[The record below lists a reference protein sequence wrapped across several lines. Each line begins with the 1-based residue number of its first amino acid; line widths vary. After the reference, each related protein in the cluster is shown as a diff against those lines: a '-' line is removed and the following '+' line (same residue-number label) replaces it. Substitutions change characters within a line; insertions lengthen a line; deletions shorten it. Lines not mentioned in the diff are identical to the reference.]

1 MDRTALVPLG
11 NQVVVIGLDGQ
22 LRVLAEGQQP
32 LPGEVIVAMTDA
44 APQDLKIQLAQEQG
58 LKDIS
63 DDVAQIISAIE
74 QGQDPSAIDEE
85 LAPAAGENSGSSL
98 QNSATIV
105 RDGTEVLASTN
116 FETIGLESL
125 GLSETQA
132 LTLNDFFTTGIET
145 SGDGSS
151 KPLTNS
157 PVTLSAVEED
167 SDPITITTEELL
179 SNVNIDDA
187 DTLVITNV
195 TIESGNGTLIDNSDG
210 SWTYIPEADDDT
222 EVSFSYDIIDNDGG
236 VINGTANLDITP
248 VNDAPIATNDAI
260 QTDEDSQVVIDVLAN
275 DSDIEGDDLI
285 ITSASVPEEQGIVE
299 IIDGKL
305 VFTPAENFNGNA
317 TISYTIT
324 DGELEDEAQVSVTVN
339 SVNDAPIASNDTTI
353 TEEDSSVTVDVLPN
367 DTDIDGD
374 TLSIQSASVPE
385 TQGTVEI
392 VDGKLVFTPAENF
405 HGDAEITYTVTD
417 GALTDQATVNVTVN
431 AVNDTPVVESNLAD
445 QTLAEDFTPY
455 SIDLNTAFSDVD
467 NADGELTFSV
477 SGNSNIQVAIVNG
490 IATFTPTADWN
501 GSEALTFTATD
512 PSGESVSQTVNFT
525 VAPVADI
532 VADNATVVE
541 DTATIIKVL
550 GNDTFEG
557 DDKVVSLDTNH
568 GPANG
573 TVSVNPDGSVTYTPN
588 DNYHGTDSFTYIV
601 TSGGV
606 SESTTVNID
615 VTPVNDAPVATND
628 NAVTDED
635 TPVTID
641 VLPNDTDIDGDTLRI
656 DSASVPSD
664 QGTVEIVDGKLVFTP
679 AENFHGDAEI
689 TYTVTD
695 GSLTDQA
702 TVNVTVNAVNDT
714 PVVES
719 SIADQTLAEDF
730 TPYSIDLNTAFSD
743 VDNADGELT
752 FSVSGNS
759 NIQVAIVNGIATF
772 TPTADWNGSETLT
785 FTATDPSG
793 ESVSQTVNFTVAP
806 VADIESDRATVVED
820 TPTIIK
826 VLGNDTF
833 EGDDKAVSLDS
844 NNGPANG
851 TVSVNPDGSVTYTP
865 NDNFHGTDSF
875 TYIVTSG
882 GVSES
887 TTVNVDVTPVN
898 DAPVAKDDTAVTDED
913 TPVTIDVLPNDTDID
928 GDTLSIQSASVP
940 ETQGTVEIVD
950 GKLVFTPAEN
960 FNGDAEITYTIT
972 DGSLTDQAKVAV
984 TVNPVN
990 DAPTIKVDA
999 VESITEDAVSTDT
1012 VVATLEV
1019 ADTDT
1024 PEEQL
1029 TVSLENNSNG
1039 YFALVG
1045 DEVKLTQ
1052 AGVDAVNNDELNLK
1066 DLTISASVSDGVN
1079 PTVSDSDSL
1088 IVNRVNDAP
1097 TVDNVISD
1105 QVLAEDFTIYTID
1118 LNDAFK
1124 DSDSALNFSVSGN
1137 NNVLVSIENG
1147 IATISPTADWNGSEA
1162 LTFTATDPSGES
1174 VSQTVNFT
1182 VAPVADIVAD
1192 KATVVEDTPTIIK
1205 VLGNDTFEG
1214 DDKVVSLDTNNG
1226 PANGTVSV
1234 NPDGSVTYTPND
1246 NFHGTDSFTYIVT
1259 SGGVSES
1266 TTVNVDVTPVN
1277 DAPVAKD
1284 DTAVTDEDT
1293 PVTIDVLPNDTDIDG
1308 DKLSIDS
1315 ASVPS
1320 DQGTVEIVDGK
1331 LVFTPAENFHG
1342 DAEIT
1347 YTVTDGALTDQATV
1361 NVTVNA
1367 VNDTPM
1373 VESNIADQTLAEDF
1387 TPYSIDLNT
1396 AFSDV
1401 DNADGELTFSVSGNS
1416 NIQVA
1421 IVNGIATFT
1430 PTADWNG
1437 SENLTFTAT
1446 DPSGES
1452 VSQTVNFTVAPV
1464 ADIVADKATV
1474 VEDTPTIIKVLD
1486 NDTFEGDDKVVSL
1499 DTNNGP
1505 ANGTVSVNPDGS
1517 VTYTPNDNFH
1527 GTDSFTYIVTSGGVS
1542 ESTTVNVDVTPVNDA
1557 PVAKDDTAV
1566 TDEDTPVTI
1575 DVLPNDTDIDGDTL
1589 SIDSASVP
1597 SDQGTVE
1604 IVDGKLVF
1612 TPAENFHGD
1621 AEITYTITDGALTD
1635 QATVNVTV
1643 NAVNDTPVVE
1653 SNLADQTLAE
1663 DFTPY
1668 SIDLNTAFSDV
1679 DNVDGELTFSVSGN
1693 SNIQVAIVN
1702 GIATFTPTADWNG
1715 SETLTF
1721 TATDPSGESVSQT
1734 VNFTVAPVADI
1745 ESDRATV
1752 VEDTPTIIKVLGNDT
1767 FEGDDKV
1774 VSLDTNNGPAN
1785 GTVSVNPDGSVT
1797 YTPNDNYHGADSFTY
1812 IVTSGGVSEST
1823 TVNVDV
1829 TPVNDAPVAKD
1840 DTAVTDEDTPVTIDV
1855 LPNDTDIDGDTL
1867 SIDSASVPSDQ
1878 GKVEIIDGKLV
1889 FTPAEN
1895 FYGDAEITYTITDGA
1910 LTDQATV
1917 NVTVNAVNDTP
1928 VVESNLAD
1936 QTLAEDFTPYSIDL
1950 NTAFSDV
1957 DNADGELTFSVSGNS
1972 NIQVAIVNGIAT
1984 FTPTADWNGSEALT
1998 FTATDPSG
2006 ESVSQTVNFTVAPV
2020 ADIVADNAT
2029 VVEDTATI
2037 IKVLGNDTFEGDDKV
2052 VSLDTNHGPANG
2064 TVSVNPDGSVTYT
2077 PNDNY
2082 HGTDSFTYIVTSG
2095 GVSESTTVNIDVTPV
2110 NDAPVATNDNAV
2122 TDEDTPVTIDVLPN
2136 DTDIDGD
2143 TLRIDSASVP
2153 SDQGTVEIV
2162 DGKLVF
2168 TPAENFHGDAEIT
2181 YTVTD
2186 GALTDQ
2192 ATVNVTVNAV
2202 NDTPVVESS
2211 IADQT
2216 LAEDFTPYSIN
2227 LNTAFSDVDNVDGEL
2242 TFSISGNSNIQVAIV
2257 NGIATFTPTADWNGS
2272 EALTFTAT
2280 DPSGE
2285 SVSQTV
2291 NFTVAPVADIVA
2303 DKATVVEDTPTI
2315 IKVLDNDTFEGDD
2328 KVVSLDTNNG
2338 PANGTVSVN
2347 PDGSV
2352 TYTPNDNFHGT
2363 DSFTYIVTSGGVSES
2378 TTVNVD
2384 VTPVNDAPVAKDDT
2398 AVTDEDTPVTI
2409 DVLPN
2414 DTDIDGDTLSID
2426 SASVPSDQGTVE
2438 IVDGKLV
2445 FTPAENFHGDAEI
2458 TYTVTDGA
2466 LTDQATVNVT
2476 VNAVN
2481 DTPVVE
2487 SNIADQT
2494 LAEDFTPY
2502 TIDLNT
2508 AFSDVDNVDG
2518 ELTFSVSGNSNVNVS
2533 IENGIATIS
2542 PTADWNGSEA
2552 LTFTATDPGGESVSQ
2567 TVNFAVAPVADIV
2580 ADKAT
2585 VVEDT
2590 PTIIKVLGNDTFE
2603 GNDKVV
2609 SLDTNNGPANGT
2621 VSVNPDG
2628 SVTYTPNDNYHG
2640 TDSFTY
2646 IVTSGGVSESTKVNV
2661 DVTPVN
2667 DAPVAKDDTAVTD
2680 EDTPVT
2686 IDVLPN
2692 DTDIDGDTLS
2702 IDSASVPSDQGTVE
2716 IVDGKL
2722 VFTPAE
2728 NFHGD
2733 AEITYTVSDGA
2744 LTDQATVNVTVN
2756 AVNDTPVVES
2766 NLADQTLAEDFTPYT
2781 INLNT
2786 AFSDVDNVDGELTF
2800 SVSGNSNVNV
2810 SIENGIATIS
2820 PTADWNGSETL
2831 TFMATDPSGES
2842 VSQTVNFTVAPVA
2855 DIVAD
2860 NATVVEDTPT
2870 IINVLGNDTFE
2881 GSDKVVSLD
2890 TNNGPA
2896 NGTVSVNPDGS
2907 VTYTPNDNYHG
2918 TDSFTYIVTSG
2929 GVSESTTVNV
2939 DVTPVNDAPVATND
2953 NAVTDEDTPVT
2964 IDVLPNDT
2972 DIDGD
2977 TLSIQSA
2984 SVPEAQGKVE
2994 IVDGKLMFTPAENF
3008 NGDAEITYT
3017 VTDGSLTDQ
3026 ATVNVTVN
3034 AVNDAP
3040 TIKVDAVES
3049 ITEDA
3054 VSTDTV
3060 VATLE
3065 VADTDTPEEQLTV
3078 SLENNSNGY
3087 FALVG
3092 DEVKLTQAGVDAVN
3106 NDELNLKGLTIS
3118 ASVSDGVNPTVSDSD
3133 SLIVNRVNDAPTV
3146 DNVISDQVLAE
3157 DFTIYT
3163 IDLNDAFK
3171 DSDSALN
3178 FSVSG
3183 NNNVLVSIENG
3194 IATIS
3199 PTADWN
3205 GSEALTFTATD
3216 PSGESVSQTVN
3227 FTVAPVADIVADNA
3241 TVVEDTPTIIKVLG
3255 NDTFEGDD
3263 KVVSLDT
3270 NNGPANGTVSVNP
3283 DGSVTYTPNDNYHGA
3298 DSFTYIVT
3306 SGGVSESTTVNV
3318 DVTPVNDAPV
3328 AKDDTA
3334 VTDEDTPVT
3343 IDVLPNDTDI
3353 DGDTLS
3359 IDSAS
3364 VPSDQGKVEII
3375 DGKLVFTPAE
3385 NFHGDAEITYTI
3397 TDGALTDQATVN
3409 VTVNA
3414 VNDTPVVESNLADQA
3429 LAEDFTP
3436 YSIDLN
3442 TAFSDVDNVDGDLSF
3457 SVSGNSN
3464 IQVAIVNG
3472 IATFTPTADWNGSEA
3487 LTFTATDPSGESVS
3501 QTVNFTV
3508 APVADIVA
3516 DKATVVEDTPTII
3529 KVLGND
3535 TFEGNDKVVSLDTN
3549 NGPANGTVSVNPD
3562 GSVTYTPN
3570 DNYHGTDS
3578 FTYIVTSGGVS
3589 ESTTVNVDVTPV
3601 NDAPVATNDNAVTD
3615 EDTPVTIDVL
3625 PNDTDIDGDTL
3636 RIDSASVPSDQ
3647 GTVEIVDGKLVFTP
3661 AENFH
3666 GDAEIT
3672 YTVTDGSLT
3681 DQATV
3686 NVTVNAVND
3695 TPVVE
3700 SNLADQ
3706 TLAEDFTPYS
3716 IDLNTAFSD
3725 VDNVDG
3731 DLSFSVSGNSNIQ
3744 VAIVN
3749 GIATFTPTADWN
3761 GSETLTF
3768 TATDPS
3774 SESVSQTVNF
3784 TVAPV
3789 ADIVAD
3795 KATVV
3800 EDTPT
3805 IIKVLGNDTFEG
3817 DDKVV
3822 SLDTNNGPA
3831 NGTVSV
3837 NPDGSIT
3844 YTPNDNYH
3852 GTDSFTYIVT
3862 SGGVSEST
3870 TVNVDVT
3877 PVNDAPVAKDDTVVT
3892 DEDTPVTIDVLP
3904 NDTDIDG
3911 DTLSIQSA
3919 SVPEAQGTVEI
3930 VDGKL
3935 VFTPAENFNGDV
3947 EITYTVTDGSLT
3959 DQATV
3964 NVTVNAVNDA
3974 PVVESNIADQTLAED
3989 FTPYTINLNTA
4000 FSDVDNVDG
4009 DLTFSVSGNSNIQ
4022 VAIVNGI
4029 ATFTPTADWNGSE
4042 TLTFTATD
4050 PSSESVS
4057 QTVNF
4062 TVAPVADIVA
4072 DKATV
4077 VEDTPTIIK
4086 VLGNDTF
4093 EGDDKV
4099 VSLDT
4104 NNGPAN
4110 GTVSVNPDGSI
4121 TYTPND
4127 NYHGTDSFTYIVTSG
4142 GVSESTKVNVDVTPV
4157 NDAPVAKDDTA
4168 VTDEDTPVT
4177 IDVLP
4182 NDTDIDGDTLSIQSA
4197 SVPEAQGTVEIVDGK
4212 LVFTPA
4218 ENFHGD
4224 AEITY
4229 TITDG
4234 SLTDQATV
4242 NVTVNAVNDAPVVE
4256 SSIAD
4261 QALAE
4266 DFTPYSIDLNTAFSD
4281 VDNVDGDLSFSV
4293 SGNSNIQVAIVNG
4306 IATFTPTAD
4315 WNGSEA
4321 LTFTATDPSGES
4333 VSQTVNFTVAP
4344 VADIVADNATVV
4356 EDTPT
4361 IIKVLGNDTFEGD
4374 DKVVSLDS
4382 NHGPANGTVSVNPD
4396 GSVTYTPND
4405 NYHGTD
4411 SFTYIVTSGG
4421 VSESTTVNVDVT
4433 PVNDAPVAKDDT
4445 AVTDE
4450 DTPVTID
4457 VLPNDTDIDG
4467 DTLSIDSASV
4477 PSDQGTVEIVDGK
4490 LVFTPAENFHGDAEI
4505 TYTVT
4510 DGALTDQ
4517 ATVNVTVNAVNDTPV
4532 VESNIADQT
4541 LAEDFTPYT
4550 IDLNTAF
4557 SDVDNVD
4564 SELTFSV
4571 SGNSNVNVSIEN
4583 GIATISPTA
4592 DWNGSEALTF
4602 TATDPGGESVSQTVN
4617 FAVAPV
4623 ADIVA
4628 DKATVVEDTPTI
4640 IKVLGNDTFEGDDK
4654 VVSLDSNHGPAN
4666 GTVSVNP
4673 DGSVTYTPNDNY
4685 HGTDSFTYIVTSGGV
4700 SESTTVNVDVTP
4712 VNDAPVAKDDTAVT
4726 DEDTPVTI
4734 DVLPNDTDIDGD
4746 TLRIDSAS
4754 VPSDQGTVEIVDGKL
4769 VFTPAENFHGDAEIT
4784 YTVTDGSLTDQA
4796 TVNVTVNAV
4805 NDTPVVESNLADQTL
4820 AEDFTPYSI
4829 DLNTAFSDVDNVD
4842 GDLSLS
4848 VAGNSNIQV
4857 AIVNGIATFTPTAD
4871 WNGSEAL
4878 TFTATDPS
4886 GESVSQTVNFT
4897 VAPVADIVAD
4907 KATVVEDT
4915 PTIIKVLD
4923 NDTFEGDDKVVSL
4936 DTNHGPANGTVSV
4949 NPDGSVTYTPNDN
4962 YHGADSFTYIVT
4974 SGGVSEFTTVNVDVT
4989 PVNDAPVATNDNAV
5003 TDEDT
5008 PVTIDVLPNDTDID
5022 GDTLSI
5028 QSASVPEAQGTVE
5041 IVDGKL
5047 VFTPA
5052 ENFHGDAE
5060 ITYTVSD
5067 GALTDQATVN
5077 VTVNAVNDTPVVESN
5092 IADQTLA
5099 EDFTPYT
5106 IDLNTAFSDVDNVD
5120 GELTFSV
5127 SGNSN
5132 VLVSI
5137 ENGIATISPTAD
5149 WNGSE
5154 TLTFTATDPSGESVS
5169 QTVNFTV
5176 APVADIVADKA
5187 TVVEDTPTIIKVLDN
5202 DTFEGDDKVV
5212 SLDTNN
5218 GPANGTVSVNS
5229 DGSVTYTP
5237 NDNYHGADSFT
5248 YIVTS
5253 GGVSES
5259 TIVNVDVTPVND
5271 KPDSEDFTHVAD
5283 DQLTHVVFDTD
5294 TKPLGRG
5301 DSQDHIADVEDDLKG
5316 NDLHVRITELPTS
5329 GTLFFK
5335 DSDGELHEIK
5345 EVSDTLYDK
5354 DSLYYEAD
5362 NVGFLLGIKDRPDT
5376 PNSSES
5382 TTDFNNWGLS
5392 EDGGPSHSRTE
5403 HLANGA
5409 SITISSD
5416 SGELAQYN
5424 RQVSHIGNGIADND
5438 GQGIEKGET
5447 ITIDLSNNPVGS
5459 VNLGLDGLGGL
5470 FDYGDDNAALITVT
5484 YLDSNNVQ
5492 QTQTFEFL
5500 KPEGNFMLFQETS
5513 VGYGKD
5519 LALPEGSVI
5528 TQLDFSTKNEGNWEL
5543 RYVEGVPAEDS
5554 FGYVA
5559 VDSEN
5564 GVSDPSTVNI
5574 VNEMLD
5580 GNIAENGP
5588 SLSVVGDSVTEGDNV
5603 TFSVVLNETT
5613 STAVKYQVDMLAQG
5627 SSVDK
5632 NDVNLSNAT
5641 YTNGVVFLGGYLIV
5655 PAGISSFEISIPT
5668 IDDLVVESSETI
5680 VLEIGGETGTATV
5693 LDNDSTKLSVVDA
5706 GDVIE
5711 GTDAIFTVLFSN
5723 PVQEAVVVNL
5733 KSTTNDSYTAEDV
5746 DLGTMVVTYVDT
5758 HGQTQTLDMAP
5769 NGDVT
5774 IPPGVAEIKV
5784 AVPTKLD
5791 NVHEG
5796 DESFGLTVT
5805 EIGSVTSNG
5814 IATGNANIVD
5824 SDPAPLVSISADQ
5837 NSVNEGETAGFT
5849 LTLDKVADESVTVHV
5864 EYSGVAQDGKDFVG
5878 VLSVEVPAGQSSA
5891 ALDLLTVTDGI
5902 YEGAESFTVTIKEVD
5917 GADASIASNNSA
5929 SVVIVDAQSAPKV
5942 TISSDQSSVD
5952 EGSDAKFI
5960 VNIDQKADEDVLVTF
5975 TIGGNVD
5982 DKDYIA
5988 PSTYTVTIPAGKTS
6002 APIDIKTLDDGIYED
6017 LENLTVTLIDTVG
6030 ADSTL
6035 ASDSNEAT
6043 VSIIDAQHAPE
6054 FISGGDSAG
6063 DKPNDDVYDFG
6074 SVNENTVSG
6083 AVIGTVV
6090 AEDHDNDV
6098 LVYRFA
6104 DGSST
6109 NGIFDIDPTSGE
6121 ISLNKTIDDVD
6132 LGDYTLQ
6139 VEVID
6144 GTGGIDTA
6152 EVNVSLVN
6160 VNDAPESSPSVVEM
6174 NEDTQVML
6182 DWSSF
6187 GISDVDSDVSDLS
6200 VQITTLPSD
6209 GSLEYRDSQGDWQS
6223 VQIDQVLDKSLFEE
6237 NGVCFV
6243 PELNESGSDSFGGNQ
6258 VGDQESSYAQIG
6270 FKPTDGQSSGQ
6281 ESTLTIDVNPVAD
6294 KPNLI
6299 AVTPLNSL
6307 PQQEFNVTTWSNV
6320 QVGSS
6325 DGMGVNGETLISAIN
6340 ALNEADGTRLSWANV
6355 EDLGTH
6361 ATLANEAVLVTSLVY
6376 LEAGSSYDF
6385 VGQADDS
6392 LAIKLG
6398 GTLLDQAR
6406 WGSDSGDIKGA
6417 SFTPSVSGFY
6427 PIEIYHHNQSG
6438 PGNFNVDVSINGQ
6451 APVNLSNSSLYVVSD
6466 ESALEATDIRT
6477 SELQEVN
6484 GVAFYETYQLNE
6496 GLQDTA
6502 IPLSEIKASLND
6514 TDGSESLKVTLTGL
6528 PVGAILSDGNSS
6540 ITVATI
6546 DEELDVTS
6554 WALDALT
6561 VTPPAGSHDD
6571 FTINLTATST
6581 ESSNGDSAESNLA
6594 INVVVHENL
6603 PTETESD
6610 LGETIEDNTLQGNV
6624 LLNDSDGDNILMVD
6638 HLTIDGAD
6646 YEVGESVSLTSG
6658 TLLVNR
6664 DGSYIF
6670 EPAEHWSGDVPL
6682 ISYTTNTGVTNTL
6695 DINVVAIADAPT
6707 ITINVGD
6714 LVKRDAIDPNHHLAT
6729 SAINNTNTENE
6740 AVAANLGLDNAVP
6753 KINTH
6758 AGVVLGVNTDLS
6770 DTDSLFVGTD
6780 FNDVFYGGGG
6790 DDVFVGGGNND
6801 TFYGD
6806 DATSLT
6812 LHDGKDTVYLT
6823 GNFDDYKM
6831 TFKDD
6836 HGGKVPY
6843 WILLDSRSIDSVN
6856 DHTGSDDRGDHLYEI
6871 ERVVFADKIV
6881 DLKPDGT
6888 YEVLQDR
6895 WISVDVDVDL
6905 VDVDGSEDLAQTALV
6920 QDLPDGV
6927 DVYVD
6932 GLAIKQDSNGDYP
6945 VTLGTDG
6952 KLSLDIRVPF
6962 DYEGSLEFPLS
6973 VTATSV
6979 EGSNNDAASTTES
6992 VELTARD
6999 YVLESGS
7006 HGNDQ
7011 ITGSDDHGIIVGDVQ
7026 GLEIIA
7032 GQDYNIAFVLDTS
7045 GSMGNWVGTAKQEV
7059 LDVFDE
7065 LLSAVNQGEKPGTV
7079 NIHLSEFASSA
7090 SAVISVDLSS
7100 LTARKEFVEE
7110 LNRVIDDEGSGGTNY
7125 EAGLQSAVEWFSSQ
7139 PNPNGQN
7146 ITYFVTDGQPN
7157 RATYLYGVAPSEFSK
7172 VILDVDN
7179 SGKLVT
7185 LQDIASKNNY
7195 SYGQTVTY
7203 KGDVVIDSYGKV
7215 YSPLTGRILGD
7226 IDRYY
7231 GSIRYYDEGNSS
7243 TQAQHMYQV
7252 LAALSS
7258 IEAIGLGS
7266 GVDEHTLKQYD
7277 TDGVVESDIDV
7288 TKLAETI
7295 LGQDVPLKQGSDTI
7309 QGGEGN
7315 DILLGDLIEFGG
7327 NEQGLSAIQS
7337 HVAQQTGQDV
7347 STVDGEDIHEYVRNN
7362 LEEFNQT
7369 HQGDKSDNLY
7379 GGAGDDLLF
7388 GHGGNDIL
7396 VGGEGDDILIG
7407 GLGSDTLTGSEG
7419 ADIFKWSEVT
7429 NDVDTVTDFN
7439 KNEDAV
7445 DFSDLFDD
7453 LSKDEI
7459 GELLNDLQ
7467 SGDHTGDVG
7476 EYHVEVAPD
7485 GGSEANLSI
7494 TKGSSTLDIH
7504 FDGASVDDVTQS
7516 LIASLEAQYKDM

>member
-1 MDRTALVPLG
+1 
-11 NQVVVIGLDGQ
+11 
-22 LRVLAEGQQP
+22 
-32 LPGEVIVAMTDA
+32 
-44 APQDLKIQLAQEQG
+44 
-58 LKDIS
+58 
-63 DDVAQIISAIE
+63 
-74 QGQDPSAIDEE
+74 
-85 LAPAAGENSGSSL
+85 
-98 QNSATIV
+98 
-105 RDGTEVLASTN
+105 
-116 FETIGLESL
+116 
-125 GLSETQA
+125 
-132 LTLNDFFTTGIET
+132 
-145 SGDGSS
+145 
-151 KPLTNS
+151 
-157 PVTLSAVEED
+157 
-167 SDPITITTEELL
+167 
-179 SNVNIDDA
+179 
-187 DTLVITNV
+187 
-195 TIESGNGTLIDNSDG
+195 
-210 SWTYIPEADDDT
+210 
-222 EVSFSYDIIDNDGG
+222 
-236 VINGTANLDITP
+236 
-248 VNDAPIATNDAI
+248 
-260 QTDEDSQVVIDVLAN
+260 
-275 DSDIEGDDLI
+275 
-285 ITSASVPEEQGIVE
+285 
-299 IIDGKL
+299 
-305 VFTPAENFNGNA
+305 
-317 TISYTIT
+317 
-324 DGELEDEAQVSVTVN
+324 
-339 SVNDAPIASNDTTI
+339 
-353 TEEDSSVTVDVLPN
+353 
-367 DTDIDGD
+367 
-374 TLSIQSASVPE
+374 
-385 TQGTVEI
+385 
-392 VDGKLVFTPAENF
+392 
-405 HGDAEITYTVTD
+405 
-417 GALTDQATVNVTVN
+417 
-431 AVNDTPVVESNLAD
+431 
-445 QTLAEDFTPY
+445 
-455 SIDLNTAFSDVD
+455 
-467 NADGELTFSV
+467 
-477 SGNSNIQVAIVNG
+477 
-490 IATFTPTADWN
+490 
-501 GSEALTFTATD
+501 
-512 PSGESVSQTVNFT
+512 
-525 VAPVADI
+525 
-532 VADNATVVE
+532 
-541 DTATIIKVL
+541 
-550 GNDTFEG
+550 
-557 DDKVVSLDTNH
+557 
-568 GPANG
+568 
-573 TVSVNPDGSVTYTPN
+573 
-588 DNYHGTDSFTYIV
+588 
-601 TSGGV
+601 
-606 SESTTVNID
+606 
-615 VTPVNDAPVATND
+615 
-628 NAVTDED
+628 
-635 TPVTID
+635 
-641 VLPNDTDIDGDTLRI
+641 
-656 DSASVPSD
+656 
-664 QGTVEIVDGKLVFTP
+664 
-679 AENFHGDAEI
+679 
-689 TYTVTD
+689 
-695 GSLTDQA
+695 
-702 TVNVTVNAVNDT
+702 

-743 VDNADGELT
+743 VDNVDGDLT

-772 TPTADWNGSETLT
+772 TPTADWNGSET
-785 FTATDPSG
+785 
-793 ESVSQTVNFTVAP
+793 
-806 VADIESDRATVVED
+806 
-820 TPTIIK
+820 
-826 VLGNDTF
+826 
-833 EGDDKAVSLDS
+833 
-844 NNGPANG
+844 
-851 TVSVNPDGSVTYTP
+851 
-865 NDNFHGTDSF
+865 
-875 TYIVTSG
+875 
-882 GVSES
+882 
-887 TTVNVDVTPVN
+887 
-898 DAPVAKDDTAVTDED
+898 
-913 TPVTIDVLPNDTDID
+913 
-928 GDTLSIQSASVP
+928 
-940 ETQGTVEIVD
+940 
-950 GKLVFTPAEN
+950 
-960 FNGDAEITYTIT
+960 
-972 DGSLTDQAKVAV
+972 
-984 TVNPVN
+984 
-990 DAPTIKVDA
+990 
-999 VESITEDAVSTDT
+999 
-1012 VVATLEV
+1012 
-1019 ADTDT
+1019 
-1024 PEEQL
+1024 
-1029 TVSLENNSNG
+1029 
-1039 YFALVG
+1039 
-1045 DEVKLTQ
+1045 
-1052 AGVDAVNNDELNLK
+1052 
-1066 DLTISASVSDGVN
+1066 
-1079 PTVSDSDSL
+1079 
-1088 IVNRVNDAP
+1088 
-1097 TVDNVISD
+1097 
-1105 QVLAEDFTIYTID
+1105 
-1118 LNDAFK
+1118 
-1124 DSDSALNFSVSGN
+1124 
-1137 NNVLVSIENG
+1137 
-1147 IATISPTADWNGSEA
+1147 
-1162 LTFTATDPSGES
+1162 
-1174 VSQTVNFT
+1174 
-1182 VAPVADIVAD
+1182 
-1192 KATVVEDTPTIIK
+1192 
-1205 VLGNDTFEG
+1205 
-1214 DDKVVSLDTNNG
+1214 
-1226 PANGTVSV
+1226 
-1234 NPDGSVTYTPND
+1234 
-1246 NFHGTDSFTYIVT
+1246 
-1259 SGGVSES
+1259 
-1266 TTVNVDVTPVN
+1266 
-1277 DAPVAKD
+1277 
-1284 DTAVTDEDT
+1284 
-1293 PVTIDVLPNDTDIDG
+1293 
-1308 DKLSIDS
+1308 
-1315 ASVPS
+1315 
-1320 DQGTVEIVDGK
+1320 
-1331 LVFTPAENFHG
+1331 
-1342 DAEIT
+1342 
-1347 YTVTDGALTDQATV
+1347 
-1361 NVTVNA
+1361 
-1367 VNDTPM
+1367 
-1373 VESNIADQTLAEDF
+1373 
-1387 TPYSIDLNT
+1387 
-1396 AFSDV
+1396 
-1401 DNADGELTFSVSGNS
+1401 
-1416 NIQVA
+1416 
-1421 IVNGIATFT
+1421 
-1430 PTADWNG
+1430 
-1437 SENLTFTAT
+1437 
-1446 DPSGES
+1446 
-1452 VSQTVNFTVAPV
+1452 
-1464 ADIVADKATV
+1464 
-1474 VEDTPTIIKVLD
+1474 
-1486 NDTFEGDDKVVSL
+1486 
-1499 DTNNGP
+1499 
-1505 ANGTVSVNPDGS
+1505 
-1517 VTYTPNDNFH
+1517 
-1527 GTDSFTYIVTSGGVS
+1527 
-1542 ESTTVNVDVTPVNDA
+1542 
-1557 PVAKDDTAV
+1557 
-1566 TDEDTPVTI
+1566 
-1575 DVLPNDTDIDGDTL
+1575 
-1589 SIDSASVP
+1589 
-1597 SDQGTVE
+1597 
-1604 IVDGKLVF
+1604 
-1612 TPAENFHGD
+1612 
-1621 AEITYTITDGALTD
+1621 
-1635 QATVNVTV
+1635 
-1643 NAVNDTPVVE
+1643 
-1653 SNLADQTLAE
+1653 
-1663 DFTPY
+1663 
-1668 SIDLNTAFSDV
+1668 
-1679 DNVDGELTFSVSGN
+1679 
-1693 SNIQVAIVN
+1693 
-1702 GIATFTPTADWNG
+1702 
-1715 SETLTF
+1715 
-1721 TATDPSGESVSQT
+1721 
-1734 VNFTVAPVADI
+1734 
-1745 ESDRATV
+1745 
-1752 VEDTPTIIKVLGNDT
+1752 
-1767 FEGDDKV
+1767 
-1774 VSLDTNNGPAN
+1774 
-1785 GTVSVNPDGSVT
+1785 
-1797 YTPNDNYHGADSFTY
+1797 
-1812 IVTSGGVSEST
+1812 
-1823 TVNVDV
+1823 
-1829 TPVNDAPVAKD
+1829 
-1840 DTAVTDEDTPVTIDV
+1840 
-1855 LPNDTDIDGDTL
+1855 
-1867 SIDSASVPSDQ
+1867 
-1878 GKVEIIDGKLV
+1878 
-1889 FTPAEN
+1889 
-1895 FYGDAEITYTITDGA
+1895 
-1910 LTDQATV
+1910 
-1917 NVTVNAVNDTP
+1917 
-1928 VVESNLAD
+1928 
-1936 QTLAEDFTPYSIDL
+1936 
-1950 NTAFSDV
+1950 
-1957 DNADGELTFSVSGNS
+1957 
-1972 NIQVAIVNGIAT
+1972 
-1984 FTPTADWNGSEALT
+1984 
-1998 FTATDPSG
+1998 
-2006 ESVSQTVNFTVAPV
+2006 
-2020 ADIVADNAT
+2020 
-2029 VVEDTATI
+2029 
-2037 IKVLGNDTFEGDDKV
+2037 
-2052 VSLDTNHGPANG
+2052 
-2064 TVSVNPDGSVTYT
+2064 
-2077 PNDNY
+2077 
-2082 HGTDSFTYIVTSG
+2082 
-2095 GVSESTTVNIDVTPV
+2095 
-2110 NDAPVATNDNAV
+2110 
-2122 TDEDTPVTIDVLPN
+2122 
-2136 DTDIDGD
+2136 
-2143 TLRIDSASVP
+2143 
-2153 SDQGTVEIV
+2153 
-2162 DGKLVF
+2162 
-2168 TPAENFHGDAEIT
+2168 
-2181 YTVTD
+2181 
-2186 GALTDQ
+2186 
-2192 ATVNVTVNAV
+2192 
-2202 NDTPVVESS
+2202 
-2211 IADQT
+2211 
-2216 LAEDFTPYSIN
+2216 
-2227 LNTAFSDVDNVDGEL
+2227 
-2242 TFSISGNSNIQVAIV
+2242 
-2257 NGIATFTPTADWNGS
+2257 
-2272 EALTFTAT
+2272 
-2280 DPSGE
+2280 
-2285 SVSQTV
+2285 
-2291 NFTVAPVADIVA
+2291 
-2303 DKATVVEDTPTI
+2303 
-2315 IKVLDNDTFEGDD
+2315 
-2328 KVVSLDTNNG
+2328 
-2338 PANGTVSVN
+2338 
-2347 PDGSV
+2347 
-2352 TYTPNDNFHGT
+2352 
-2363 DSFTYIVTSGGVSES
+2363 
-2378 TTVNVD
+2378 
-2384 VTPVNDAPVAKDDT
+2384 
-2398 AVTDEDTPVTI
+2398 
-2409 DVLPN
+2409 
-2414 DTDIDGDTLSID
+2414 
-2426 SASVPSDQGTVE
+2426 
-2438 IVDGKLV
+2438 
-2445 FTPAENFHGDAEI
+2445 
-2458 TYTVTDGA
+2458 
-2466 LTDQATVNVT
+2466 
-2476 VNAVN
+2476 
-2481 DTPVVE
+2481 
-2487 SNIADQT
+2487 
-2494 LAEDFTPY
+2494 
-2502 TIDLNT
+2502 
-2508 AFSDVDNVDG
+2508 
-2518 ELTFSVSGNSNVNVS
+2518 
-2533 IENGIATIS
+2533 
-2542 PTADWNGSEA
+2542 
-2552 LTFTATDPGGESVSQ
+2552 
-2567 TVNFAVAPVADIV
+2567 
-2580 ADKAT
+2580 
-2585 VVEDT
+2585 
-2590 PTIIKVLGNDTFE
+2590 
-2603 GNDKVV
+2603 
-2609 SLDTNNGPANGT
+2609 
-2621 VSVNPDG
+2621 
-2628 SVTYTPNDNYHG
+2628 
-2640 TDSFTY
+2640 
-2646 IVTSGGVSESTKVNV
+2646 
-2661 DVTPVN
+2661 
-2667 DAPVAKDDTAVTD
+2667 
-2680 EDTPVT
+2680 
-2686 IDVLPN
+2686 
-2692 DTDIDGDTLS
+2692 
-2702 IDSASVPSDQGTVE
+2702 
-2716 IVDGKL
+2716 
-2722 VFTPAE
+2722 
-2728 NFHGD
+2728 
-2733 AEITYTVSDGA
+2733 
-2744 LTDQATVNVTVN
+2744 
-2756 AVNDTPVVES
+2756 
-2766 NLADQTLAEDFTPYT
+2766 
-2781 INLNT
+2781 
-2786 AFSDVDNVDGELTF
+2786 
-2800 SVSGNSNVNV
+2800 
-2810 SIENGIATIS
+2810 
-2820 PTADWNGSETL
+2820 
-2831 TFMATDPSGES
+2831 
-2842 VSQTVNFTVAPVA
+2842 
-2855 DIVAD
+2855 
-2860 NATVVEDTPT
+2860 
-2870 IINVLGNDTFE
+2870 
-2881 GSDKVVSLD
+2881 
-2890 TNNGPA
+2890 
-2896 NGTVSVNPDGS
+2896 
-2907 VTYTPNDNYHG
+2907 
-2918 TDSFTYIVTSG
+2918 
-2929 GVSESTTVNV
+2929 
-2939 DVTPVNDAPVATND
+2939 
-2953 NAVTDEDTPVT
+2953 
-2964 IDVLPNDT
+2964 
-2972 DIDGD
+2972 
-2977 TLSIQSA
+2977 
-2984 SVPEAQGKVE
+2984 
-2994 IVDGKLMFTPAENF
+2994 
-3008 NGDAEITYT
+3008 
-3017 VTDGSLTDQ
+3017 
-3026 ATVNVTVN
+3026 
-3034 AVNDAP
+3034 
-3040 TIKVDAVES
+3040 
-3049 ITEDA
+3049 
-3054 VSTDTV
+3054 
-3060 VATLE
+3060 
-3065 VADTDTPEEQLTV
+3065 
-3078 SLENNSNGY
+3078 
-3087 FALVG
+3087 
-3092 DEVKLTQAGVDAVN
+3092 
-3106 NDELNLKGLTIS
+3106 
-3118 ASVSDGVNPTVSDSD
+3118 
-3133 SLIVNRVNDAPTV
+3133 
-3146 DNVISDQVLAE
+3146 
-3157 DFTIYT
+3157 
-3163 IDLNDAFK
+3163 
-3171 DSDSALN
+3171 
-3178 FSVSG
+3178 
-3183 NNNVLVSIENG
+3183 
-3194 IATIS
+3194 
-3199 PTADWN
+3199 
-3205 GSEALTFTATD
+3205 LTFTATD

-3328 AKDDTA
+3328 ANDDAATTQEDTAVTIDILPNDTDIDGDTLRIDSASVPSDQGTVEIVDGKLVFTPAENFHGDAEITYTITDGSLTDQATVNVTVNAVNDTPVVESSIADQTLAEDFTPYSINLNTAFSDVDNADGELTFSVSGNSNVNVSIENGIATISPTADWNGSEALTFTATDPSGESVSQTVNFMVAPVADIESDRATVVEDTPTIINVLGNDTFEGDDKVVSLDSNNGPANGTVSVNPDGSVTYTPNDNFHGTDSFTYIVTSGGVSEFTTVNVDVTPVNDAPVAKDDTA

-3353 DGDTLS
+3353 DGDKLS
-3359 IDSAS
+3359 IQSAS
-3364 VPSDQGKVEII
+3364 VPSEQGTVEIV

-3397 TDGALTDQATVN
+3397 TDGALTDQATVTVTVNAVNDTPVVESNIADQTLAEDFTPYTIDLNTAFSDVDNADGELTFSVSGNSNIQVAIVNGIVTFTPTADWNGSEILTFTATDPSGESVSQTVNFTVAPVADIVADKATVVEDTATIIKVLDNDTFEGDDKVVSLDTNNGPANGTVSVNPDGSVTYTPNDNYHGTDSFTYIVTSGGVSESTTVSVDVTPVNDAPVAKDDTAITDEDTPVTIDVLPNDTDIDGEKLSIESASVPKEQGTVEVVDGKLVFTPAENFNGDAEITYIVTDGELTDEAKVTVTVNPVNDAPTIKVDAVESITEDAVNTDTVVATLTVRDTDTPEDQLTVSLENNSNGYFVLVGDEVKLTQAGVDAVNNDELNLKDLTISASVSDGVNPTANDSDSLIVNRVNDAPTVDNVISDQVLSEDFDAYTIDLNEVFKDSDSSLEFSVSGNNNIQISIVNGVATITPTADWNGKETITFTAKDPSGESVSQTVNFTVAPVADIEADSADVVEDTPTIINVLGNDTFDGDDKVVSLDTNKGPANGTVSVNPDGAVTYIPDDNYVGKDTFTYVVTSGGVSESTTVEVNVTPVNDAPVAKDDTAITDEDTPVTIDVLPNDTDVDGDKLSIQSASVPEAQGKVEIVDGKLVFTPAENFNGDTEITYTITDGALTDQATVNVTVNAVNDTPAVESNLADQTLAEDFTPYTIDLNTAFSDVDNVDGELTFSVSGNSNVNVSIENGIATISPTADWNGSEILTFTATDPSGESVSQTVNFTVAPVADIEADKATVVEDTPTIIKVLGNDTFEGDDKVVSLDTNNGPANGTVSVNPDGSVTYTPNDNYHGADSFTYIVTSGGVSESTTVNVDVTPVNDAPVATNDNAVTDEDTPVTIDVLPNDTDVDGDTLSIQSASVPETQGTVEIIDGKLVFTPAENFHGDAEITYTVTDGALTDQATVN

-3414 VNDTPVVESNLADQA
+3414 VNDTPVVESNIADQT

-3442 TAFSDVDNVDGDLSF
+3442 TAFSDVDNDDGELTF

-3472 IATFTPTADWNGSEA
+3472 IATITPTADWNGSEA

-3516 DKATVVEDTPTII
+3516 DNATVVEDTPTII

-3535 TFEGNDKVVSLDTN
+3535 TFEGDDKVVSLDTKK
-3549 NGPANGTVSVNPD
+3549 GPANGTVSVNTD

-3636 RIDSASVPSDQ
+3636 
-3647 GTVEIVDGKLVFTP
+3647 
-3661 AENFH
+3661 
-3666 GDAEIT
+3666 
-3672 YTVTDGSLT
+3672 
-3681 DQATV
+3681 
-3686 NVTVNAVND
+3686 
-3695 TPVVE
+3695 
-3700 SNLADQ
+3700 
-3706 TLAEDFTPYS
+3706 
-3716 IDLNTAFSD
+3716 
-3725 VDNVDG
+3725 
-3731 DLSFSVSGNSNIQ
+3731 
-3744 VAIVN
+3744 
-3749 GIATFTPTADWN
+3749 
-3761 GSETLTF
+3761 
-3768 TATDPS
+3768 
-3774 SESVSQTVNF
+3774 
-3784 TVAPV
+3784 
-3789 ADIVAD
+3789 
-3795 KATVV
+3795 
-3800 EDTPT
+3800 
-3805 IIKVLGNDTFEG
+3805 
-3817 DDKVV
+3817 
-3822 SLDTNNGPA
+3822 
-3831 NGTVSV
+3831 
-3837 NPDGSIT
+3837 
-3844 YTPNDNYH
+3844 
-3852 GTDSFTYIVT
+3852 
-3862 SGGVSEST
+3862 
-3870 TVNVDVT
+3870 
-3877 PVNDAPVAKDDTVVT
+3877 
-3892 DEDTPVTIDVLP
+3892 
-3904 NDTDIDG
+3904 
-3911 DTLSIQSA
+3911 SIQSA

-3935 VFTPAENFNGDV
+3935 VLTPAENFN
-3947 EITYTVTDGSLT
+3947 
-3959 DQATV
+3959 
-3964 NVTVNAVNDA
+3964 
-3974 PVVESNIADQTLAED
+3974 
-3989 FTPYTINLNTA
+3989 
-4000 FSDVDNVDG
+4000 
-4009 DLTFSVSGNSNIQ
+4009 
-4022 VAIVNGI
+4022 
-4029 ATFTPTADWNGSE
+4029 
-4042 TLTFTATD
+4042 
-4050 PSSESVS
+4050 
-4057 QTVNF
+4057 
-4062 TVAPVADIVA
+4062 
-4072 DKATV
+4072 
-4077 VEDTPTIIK
+4077 
-4086 VLGNDTF
+4086 
-4093 EGDDKV
+4093 
-4099 VSLDT
+4099 
-4104 NNGPAN
+4104 
-4110 GTVSVNPDGSI
+4110 
-4121 TYTPND
+4121 
-4127 NYHGTDSFTYIVTSG
+4127 
-4142 GVSESTKVNVDVTPV
+4142 
-4157 NDAPVAKDDTA
+4157 
-4168 VTDEDTPVT
+4168 
-4177 IDVLP
+4177 
-4182 NDTDIDGDTLSIQSA
+4182 
-4197 SVPEAQGTVEIVDGK
+4197 
-4212 LVFTPA
+4212 
-4218 ENFHGD
+4218 GD

-4234 SLTDQATV
+4234 SLTDQAKV
-4242 NVTVNAVNDAPVVE
+4242 AVTVKPVNDAPTIKVDAVE
-4256 SSIAD
+4256 SITEEAVTTDTVVATLEVDDNETPEEQLTVSLENNSNGYFAIVGDEVKLTQAGVDAVNNDELNLKDLTISASESDGVNPTVSDSDSLIVNRVNDAPTVENVISD
-4261 QALAE
+4261 QVLAE
-4266 DFTPYSIDLNTAFSD
+4266 DFTIYTIDLNDAFKDSD
-4281 VDNVDGDLSFSV
+4281 SALNFSV
-4293 SGNSNIQVAIVNG
+4293 SGNSNVLVSIENG
-4306 IATFTPTAD
+4306 IATISPTAD

-4344 VADIVADNATVV
+4344 VADIESDRATVV

-4382 NHGPANGTVSVNPD
+4382 NNGPANGTVSVNP
-4396 GSVTYTPND
+4396 
-4405 NYHGTD
+4405 
-4411 SFTYIVTSGG
+4411 
-4421 VSESTTVNVDVT
+4421 
-4433 PVNDAPVAKDDT
+4433 
-4445 AVTDE
+4445 
-4450 DTPVTID
+4450 
-4457 VLPNDTDIDG
+4457 
-4467 DTLSIDSASV
+4467 
-4477 PSDQGTVEIVDGK
+4477 
-4490 LVFTPAENFHGDAEI
+4490 
-4505 TYTVT
+4505 
-4510 DGALTDQ
+4510 
-4517 ATVNVTVNAVNDTPV
+4517 
-4532 VESNIADQT
+4532 
-4541 LAEDFTPYT
+4541 
-4550 IDLNTAF
+4550 
-4557 SDVDNVD
+4557 
-4564 SELTFSV
+4564 
-4571 SGNSNVNVSIEN
+4571 
-4583 GIATISPTA
+4583 
-4592 DWNGSEALTF
+4592 
-4602 TATDPGGESVSQTVN
+4602 
-4617 FAVAPV
+4617 
-4623 ADIVA
+4623 
-4628 DKATVVEDTPTI
+4628 
-4640 IKVLGNDTFEGDDK
+4640 
-4654 VVSLDSNHGPAN
+4654 
-4666 GTVSVNP
+4666 
-4673 DGSVTYTPNDNY
+4673 
-4685 HGTDSFTYIVTSGGV
+4685 
-4700 SESTTVNVDVTP
+4700 
-4712 VNDAPVAKDDTAVT
+4712 
-4726 DEDTPVTI
+4726 
-4734 DVLPNDTDIDGD
+4734 
-4746 TLRIDSAS
+4746 
-4754 VPSDQGTVEIVDGKL
+4754 
-4769 VFTPAENFHGDAEIT
+4769 
-4784 YTVTDGSLTDQA
+4784 
-4796 TVNVTVNAV
+4796 
-4805 NDTPVVESNLADQTL
+4805 
-4820 AEDFTPYSI
+4820 
-4829 DLNTAFSDVDNVD
+4829 
-4842 GDLSLS
+4842 
-4848 VAGNSNIQV
+4848 
-4857 AIVNGIATFTPTAD
+4857 
-4871 WNGSEAL
+4871 
-4878 TFTATDPS
+4878 
-4886 GESVSQTVNFT
+4886 
-4897 VAPVADIVAD
+4897 
-4907 KATVVEDT
+4907 
-4915 PTIIKVLD
+4915 
-4923 NDTFEGDDKVVSL
+4923 
-4936 DTNHGPANGTVSV
+4936 
-4949 NPDGSVTYTPNDN
+4949 
-4962 YHGADSFTYIVT
+4962 
-4974 SGGVSEFTTVNVDVT
+4974 
-4989 PVNDAPVATNDNAV
+4989 
-5003 TDEDT
+5003 
-5008 PVTIDVLPNDTDID
+5008 
-5022 GDTLSI
+5022 
-5028 QSASVPEAQGTVE
+5028 
-5041 IVDGKL
+5041 
-5047 VFTPA
+5047 
-5052 ENFHGDAE
+5052 
-5060 ITYTVSD
+5060 
-5067 GALTDQATVN
+5067 
-5077 VTVNAVNDTPVVESN
+5077 
-5092 IADQTLA
+5092 
-5099 EDFTPYT
+5099 
-5106 IDLNTAFSDVDNVD
+5106 
-5120 GELTFSV
+5120 
-5127 SGNSN
+5127 
-5132 VLVSI
+5132 
-5137 ENGIATISPTAD
+5137 
-5149 WNGSE
+5149 
-5154 TLTFTATDPSGESVS
+5154 
-5169 QTVNFTV
+5169 
-5176 APVADIVADKA
+5176 
-5187 TVVEDTPTIIKVLDN
+5187 
-5202 DTFEGDDKVV
+5202 
-5212 SLDTNN
+5212 
-5218 GPANGTVSVNS
+5218 

-5711 GTDAIFTVLFSN
+5711 GTDAIFTVLLSN

-5758 HGQTQTLDMAP
+5758 HGQTQTLDIAP

-5774 IPPGVAEIKV
+5774 IPPAVAEIKV

-6237 NGVCFV
+6237 NGVRFV

-6695 DINVVAIADAPT
+6695 DINVVAIADPPT

-6871 ERVVFADKIV
+6871 ERIVFADKIV

-6932 GLAIKQDSNGDYP
+6932 GVAIKQDSNGDYP

-7011 ITGSDDHGIIVGDVQ
+7011 ITGSDDHDIIVGDVQ

-7439 KNEDAV
+7439 KNEDAL

>member
-1 MDRTALVPLG
+1 M
-11 NQVVVIGLDGQ
+11 
-22 LRVLAEGQQP
+22 
-32 LPGEVIVAMTDA
+32 
-44 APQDLKIQLAQEQG
+44 
-58 LKDIS
+58 
-63 DDVAQIISAIE
+63 
-74 QGQDPSAIDEE
+74 
-85 LAPAAGENSGSSL
+85 
-98 QNSATIV
+98 
-105 RDGTEVLASTN
+105 
-116 FETIGLESL
+116 
-125 GLSETQA
+125 
-132 LTLNDFFTTGIET
+132 
-145 SGDGSS
+145 
-151 KPLTNS
+151 
-157 PVTLSAVEED
+157 
-167 SDPITITTEELL
+167 
-179 SNVNIDDA
+179 
-187 DTLVITNV
+187 
-195 TIESGNGTLIDNSDG
+195 
-210 SWTYIPEADDDT
+210 
-222 EVSFSYDIIDNDGG
+222 
-236 VINGTANLDITP
+236 
-248 VNDAPIATNDAI
+248 
-260 QTDEDSQVVIDVLAN
+260 
-275 DSDIEGDDLI
+275 
-285 ITSASVPEEQGIVE
+285 
-299 IIDGKL
+299 
-305 VFTPAENFNGNA
+305 
-317 TISYTIT
+317 
-324 DGELEDEAQVSVTVN
+324 
-339 SVNDAPIASNDTTI
+339 
-353 TEEDSSVTVDVLPN
+353 
-367 DTDIDGD
+367 
-374 TLSIQSASVPE
+374 
-385 TQGTVEI
+385 
-392 VDGKLVFTPAENF
+392 
-405 HGDAEITYTVTD
+405 
-417 GALTDQATVNVTVN
+417 
-431 AVNDTPVVESNLAD
+431 
-445 QTLAEDFTPY
+445 
-455 SIDLNTAFSDVD
+455 
-467 NADGELTFSV
+467 
-477 SGNSNIQVAIVNG
+477 
-490 IATFTPTADWN
+490 
-501 GSEALTFTATD
+501 
-512 PSGESVSQTVNFT
+512 
-525 VAPVADI
+525 
-532 VADNATVVE
+532 
-541 DTATIIKVL
+541 
-550 GNDTFEG
+550 
-557 DDKVVSLDTNH
+557 SLDTNN

-606 SESTTVNID
+606 SE
-615 VTPVNDAPVATND
+615 
-628 NAVTDED
+628 
-635 TPVTID
+635 
-641 VLPNDTDIDGDTLRI
+641 
-656 DSASVPSD
+656 
-664 QGTVEIVDGKLVFTP
+664 F
-679 AENFHGDAEI
+679 
-689 TYTVTD
+689 
-695 GSLTDQA
+695 
-702 TVNVTVNAVNDT
+702 
-714 PVVES
+714 
-719 SIADQTLAEDF
+719 
-730 TPYSIDLNTAFSD
+730 
-743 VDNADGELT
+743 
-752 FSVSGNS
+752 
-759 NIQVAIVNGIATF
+759 
-772 TPTADWNGSETLT
+772 
-785 FTATDPSG
+785 
-793 ESVSQTVNFTVAP
+793 
-806 VADIESDRATVVED
+806 
-820 TPTIIK
+820 
-826 VLGNDTF
+826 
-833 EGDDKAVSLDS
+833 
-844 NNGPANG
+844 
-851 TVSVNPDGSVTYTP
+851 
-865 NDNFHGTDSF
+865 
-875 TYIVTSG
+875 
-882 GVSES
+882 

-940 ETQGTVEIVD
+940 
-950 GKLVFTPAEN
+950 
-960 FNGDAEITYTIT
+960 
-972 DGSLTDQAKVAV
+972 
-984 TVNPVN
+984 
-990 DAPTIKVDA
+990 
-999 VESITEDAVSTDT
+999 
-1012 VVATLEV
+1012 
-1019 ADTDT
+1019 
-1024 PEEQL
+1024 
-1029 TVSLENNSNG
+1029 
-1039 YFALVG
+1039 
-1045 DEVKLTQ
+1045 
-1052 AGVDAVNNDELNLK
+1052 
-1066 DLTISASVSDGVN
+1066 
-1079 PTVSDSDSL
+1079 
-1088 IVNRVNDAP
+1088 
-1097 TVDNVISD
+1097 
-1105 QVLAEDFTIYTID
+1105 
-1118 LNDAFK
+1118 
-1124 DSDSALNFSVSGN
+1124 
-1137 NNVLVSIENG
+1137 
-1147 IATISPTADWNGSEA
+1147 
-1162 LTFTATDPSGES
+1162 
-1174 VSQTVNFT
+1174 
-1182 VAPVADIVAD
+1182 
-1192 KATVVEDTPTIIK
+1192 
-1205 VLGNDTFEG
+1205 
-1214 DDKVVSLDTNNG
+1214 
-1226 PANGTVSV
+1226 
-1234 NPDGSVTYTPND
+1234 
-1246 NFHGTDSFTYIVT
+1246 
-1259 SGGVSES
+1259 
-1266 TTVNVDVTPVN
+1266 
-1277 DAPVAKD
+1277 
-1284 DTAVTDEDT
+1284 
-1293 PVTIDVLPNDTDIDG
+1293 
-1308 DKLSIDS
+1308 
-1315 ASVPS
+1315 S

-1331 LVFTPAENFHG
+1331 LVFTPAENF
-1342 DAEIT
+1342 
-1347 YTVTDGALTDQATV
+1347 
-1361 NVTVNA
+1361 N
-1367 VNDTPM
+1367 
-1373 VESNIADQTLAEDF
+1373 
-1387 TPYSIDLNT
+1387 
-1396 AFSDV
+1396 
-1401 DNADGELTFSVSGNS
+1401 
-1416 NIQVA
+1416 
-1421 IVNGIATFT
+1421 
-1430 PTADWNG
+1430 
-1437 SENLTFTAT
+1437 
-1446 DPSGES
+1446 
-1452 VSQTVNFTVAPV
+1452 
-1464 ADIVADKATV
+1464 
-1474 VEDTPTIIKVLD
+1474 
-1486 NDTFEGDDKVVSL
+1486 
-1499 DTNNGP
+1499 
-1505 ANGTVSVNPDGS
+1505 
-1517 VTYTPNDNFH
+1517 
-1527 GTDSFTYIVTSGGVS
+1527 
-1542 ESTTVNVDVTPVNDA
+1542 
-1557 PVAKDDTAV
+1557 
-1566 TDEDTPVTI
+1566 
-1575 DVLPNDTDIDGDTL
+1575 
-1589 SIDSASVP
+1589 
-1597 SDQGTVE
+1597 
-1604 IVDGKLVF
+1604 
-1612 TPAENFHGD
+1612 
-1621 AEITYTITDGALTD
+1621 
-1635 QATVNVTV
+1635 
-1643 NAVNDTPVVE
+1643 
-1653 SNLADQTLAE
+1653 
-1663 DFTPY
+1663 
-1668 SIDLNTAFSDV
+1668 
-1679 DNVDGELTFSVSGN
+1679 
-1693 SNIQVAIVN
+1693 
-1702 GIATFTPTADWNG
+1702 
-1715 SETLTF
+1715 
-1721 TATDPSGESVSQT
+1721 
-1734 VNFTVAPVADI
+1734 
-1745 ESDRATV
+1745 
-1752 VEDTPTIIKVLGNDT
+1752 
-1767 FEGDDKV
+1767 
-1774 VSLDTNNGPAN
+1774 
-1785 GTVSVNPDGSVT
+1785 
-1797 YTPNDNYHGADSFTY
+1797 
-1812 IVTSGGVSEST
+1812 
-1823 TVNVDV
+1823 
-1829 TPVNDAPVAKD
+1829 
-1840 DTAVTDEDTPVTIDV
+1840 
-1855 LPNDTDIDGDTL
+1855 
-1867 SIDSASVPSDQ
+1867 
-1878 GKVEIIDGKLV
+1878 
-1889 FTPAEN
+1889 
-1895 FYGDAEITYTITDGA
+1895 
-1910 LTDQATV
+1910 
-1917 NVTVNAVNDTP
+1917 
-1928 VVESNLAD
+1928 
-1936 QTLAEDFTPYSIDL
+1936 
-1950 NTAFSDV
+1950 
-1957 DNADGELTFSVSGNS
+1957 
-1972 NIQVAIVNGIAT
+1972 
-1984 FTPTADWNGSEALT
+1984 
-1998 FTATDPSG
+1998 
-2006 ESVSQTVNFTVAPV
+2006 
-2020 ADIVADNAT
+2020 
-2029 VVEDTATI
+2029 
-2037 IKVLGNDTFEGDDKV
+2037 
-2052 VSLDTNHGPANG
+2052 
-2064 TVSVNPDGSVTYT
+2064 
-2077 PNDNY
+2077 
-2082 HGTDSFTYIVTSG
+2082 
-2095 GVSESTTVNIDVTPV
+2095 
-2110 NDAPVATNDNAV
+2110 
-2122 TDEDTPVTIDVLPN
+2122 
-2136 DTDIDGD
+2136 
-2143 TLRIDSASVP
+2143 
-2153 SDQGTVEIV
+2153 
-2162 DGKLVF
+2162 
-2168 TPAENFHGDAEIT
+2168 GDAEIT

-2216 LAEDFTPYSIN
+2216 LAEDFTPYSI
-2227 LNTAFSDVDNVDGEL
+2227 
-2242 TFSISGNSNIQVAIV
+2242 
-2257 NGIATFTPTADWNGS
+2257 
-2272 EALTFTAT
+2272 
-2280 DPSGE
+2280 
-2285 SVSQTV
+2285 
-2291 NFTVAPVADIVA
+2291 
-2303 DKATVVEDTPTI
+2303 
-2315 IKVLDNDTFEGDD
+2315 
-2328 KVVSLDTNNG
+2328 
-2338 PANGTVSVN
+2338 
-2347 PDGSV
+2347 
-2352 TYTPNDNFHGT
+2352 
-2363 DSFTYIVTSGGVSES
+2363 
-2378 TTVNVD
+2378 
-2384 VTPVNDAPVAKDDT
+2384 
-2398 AVTDEDTPVTI
+2398 
-2409 DVLPN
+2409 
-2414 DTDIDGDTLSID
+2414 
-2426 SASVPSDQGTVE
+2426 
-2438 IVDGKLV
+2438 
-2445 FTPAENFHGDAEI
+2445 
-2458 TYTVTDGA
+2458 
-2466 LTDQATVNVT
+2466 
-2476 VNAVN
+2476 
-2481 DTPVVE
+2481 
-2487 SNIADQT
+2487 
-2494 LAEDFTPY
+2494 
-2502 TIDLNT
+2502 DLNT

-2518 ELTFSVSGNSNVNVS
+2518 ELTFSVSGNS
-2533 IENGIATIS
+2533 
-2542 PTADWNGSEA
+2542 
-2552 LTFTATDPGGESVSQ
+2552 
-2567 TVNFAVAPVADIV
+2567 
-2580 ADKAT
+2580 
-2585 VVEDT
+2585 
-2590 PTIIKVLGNDTFE
+2590 
-2603 GNDKVV
+2603 
-2609 SLDTNNGPANGT
+2609 
-2621 VSVNPDG
+2621 
-2628 SVTYTPNDNYHG
+2628 
-2640 TDSFTY
+2640 
-2646 IVTSGGVSESTKVNV
+2646 
-2661 DVTPVN
+2661 
-2667 DAPVAKDDTAVTD
+2667 
-2680 EDTPVT
+2680 
-2686 IDVLPN
+2686 
-2692 DTDIDGDTLS
+2692 
-2702 IDSASVPSDQGTVE
+2702 
-2716 IVDGKL
+2716 
-2722 VFTPAE
+2722 
-2728 NFHGD
+2728 
-2733 AEITYTVSDGA
+2733 
-2744 LTDQATVNVTVN
+2744 
-2756 AVNDTPVVES
+2756 
-2766 NLADQTLAEDFTPYT
+2766 
-2781 INLNT
+2781 
-2786 AFSDVDNVDGELTF
+2786 
-2800 SVSGNSNVNV
+2800 
-2810 SIENGIATIS
+2810 
-2820 PTADWNGSETL
+2820 
-2831 TFMATDPSGES
+2831 
-2842 VSQTVNFTVAPVA
+2842 
-2855 DIVAD
+2855 
-2860 NATVVEDTPT
+2860 
-2870 IINVLGNDTFE
+2870 
-2881 GSDKVVSLD
+2881 
-2890 TNNGPA
+2890 
-2896 NGTVSVNPDGS
+2896 
-2907 VTYTPNDNYHG
+2907 
-2918 TDSFTYIVTSG
+2918 
-2929 GVSESTTVNV
+2929 
-2939 DVTPVNDAPVATND
+2939 
-2953 NAVTDEDTPVT
+2953 
-2964 IDVLPNDT
+2964 
-2972 DIDGD
+2972 
-2977 TLSIQSA
+2977 
-2984 SVPEAQGKVE
+2984 
-2994 IVDGKLMFTPAENF
+2994 
-3008 NGDAEITYT
+3008 
-3017 VTDGSLTDQ
+3017 
-3026 ATVNVTVN
+3026 
-3034 AVNDAP
+3034 
-3040 TIKVDAVES
+3040 
-3049 ITEDA
+3049 
-3054 VSTDTV
+3054 
-3060 VATLE
+3060 
-3065 VADTDTPEEQLTV
+3065 
-3078 SLENNSNGY
+3078 
-3087 FALVG
+3087 
-3092 DEVKLTQAGVDAVN
+3092 
-3106 NDELNLKGLTIS
+3106 
-3118 ASVSDGVNPTVSDSD
+3118 
-3133 SLIVNRVNDAPTV
+3133 
-3146 DNVISDQVLAE
+3146 
-3157 DFTIYT
+3157 
-3163 IDLNDAFK
+3163 
-3171 DSDSALN
+3171 
-3178 FSVSG
+3178 
-3183 NNNVLVSIENG
+3183 NVLVSIENG

-3255 NDTFEGDD
+3255 NDTFEG
-3263 KVVSLDT
+3263 
-3270 NNGPANGTVSVNP
+3270 
-3283 DGSVTYTPNDNYHGA
+3283 
-3298 DSFTYIVT
+3298 
-3306 SGGVSESTTVNV
+3306 
-3318 DVTPVNDAPV
+3318 
-3328 AKDDTA
+3328 
-3334 VTDEDTPVT
+3334 
-3343 IDVLPNDTDI
+3343 
-3353 DGDTLS
+3353 
-3359 IDSAS
+3359 
-3364 VPSDQGKVEII
+3364 
-3375 DGKLVFTPAE
+3375 
-3385 NFHGDAEITYTI
+3385 
-3397 TDGALTDQATVN
+3397 
-3409 VTVNA
+3409 
-3414 VNDTPVVESNLADQA
+3414 
-3429 LAEDFTP
+3429 
-3436 YSIDLN
+3436 
-3442 TAFSDVDNVDGDLSF
+3442 
-3457 SVSGNSN
+3457 
-3464 IQVAIVNG
+3464 
-3472 IATFTPTADWNGSEA
+3472 
-3487 LTFTATDPSGESVS
+3487 
-3501 QTVNFTV
+3501 
-3508 APVADIVA
+3508 
-3516 DKATVVEDTPTII
+3516 
-3529 KVLGND
+3529 
-3535 TFEGNDKVVSLDTN
+3535 NDKVVSLDTN

-3570 DNYHGTDS
+3570 DN
-3578 FTYIVTSGGVS
+3578 F
-3589 ESTTVNVDVTPV
+3589 
-3601 NDAPVATNDNAVTD
+3601 
-3615 EDTPVTIDVL
+3615 
-3625 PNDTDIDGDTL
+3625 
-3636 RIDSASVPSDQ
+3636 
-3647 GTVEIVDGKLVFTP
+3647 
-3661 AENFH
+3661 
-3666 GDAEIT
+3666 
-3672 YTVTDGSLT
+3672 
-3681 DQATV
+3681 
-3686 NVTVNAVND
+3686 
-3695 TPVVE
+3695 
-3700 SNLADQ
+3700 
-3706 TLAEDFTPYS
+3706 
-3716 IDLNTAFSD
+3716 
-3725 VDNVDG
+3725 
-3731 DLSFSVSGNSNIQ
+3731 
-3744 VAIVN
+3744 
-3749 GIATFTPTADWN
+3749 
-3761 GSETLTF
+3761 
-3768 TATDPS
+3768 
-3774 SESVSQTVNF
+3774 
-3784 TVAPV
+3784 
-3789 ADIVAD
+3789 
-3795 KATVV
+3795 
-3800 EDTPT
+3800 
-3805 IIKVLGNDTFEG
+3805 
-3817 DDKVV
+3817 
-3822 SLDTNNGPA
+3822 
-3831 NGTVSV
+3831 
-3837 NPDGSIT
+3837 
-3844 YTPNDNYH
+3844 
-3852 GTDSFTYIVT
+3852 
-3862 SGGVSEST
+3862 
-3870 TVNVDVT
+3870 
-3877 PVNDAPVAKDDTVVT
+3877 
-3892 DEDTPVTIDVLP
+3892 
-3904 NDTDIDG
+3904 
-3911 DTLSIQSA
+3911 
-3919 SVPEAQGTVEI
+3919 
-3930 VDGKL
+3930 
-3935 VFTPAENFNGDV
+3935 
-3947 EITYTVTDGSLT
+3947 
-3959 DQATV
+3959 
-3964 NVTVNAVNDA
+3964 
-3974 PVVESNIADQTLAED
+3974 
-3989 FTPYTINLNTA
+3989 
-4000 FSDVDNVDG
+4000 
-4009 DLTFSVSGNSNIQ
+4009 
-4022 VAIVNGI
+4022 
-4029 ATFTPTADWNGSE
+4029 
-4042 TLTFTATD
+4042 
-4050 PSSESVS
+4050 
-4057 QTVNF
+4057 
-4062 TVAPVADIVA
+4062 
-4072 DKATV
+4072 
-4077 VEDTPTIIK
+4077 
-4086 VLGNDTF
+4086 
-4093 EGDDKV
+4093 
-4099 VSLDT
+4099 
-4104 NNGPAN
+4104 
-4110 GTVSVNPDGSI
+4110 
-4121 TYTPND
+4121 
-4127 NYHGTDSFTYIVTSG
+4127 
-4142 GVSESTKVNVDVTPV
+4142 
-4157 NDAPVAKDDTA
+4157 
-4168 VTDEDTPVT
+4168 
-4177 IDVLP
+4177 
-4182 NDTDIDGDTLSIQSA
+4182 
-4197 SVPEAQGTVEIVDGK
+4197 
-4212 LVFTPA
+4212 
-4218 ENFHGD
+4218 
-4224 AEITY
+4224 
-4229 TITDG
+4229 
-4234 SLTDQATV
+4234 
-4242 NVTVNAVNDAPVVE
+4242 
-4256 SSIAD
+4256 
-4261 QALAE
+4261 
-4266 DFTPYSIDLNTAFSD
+4266 
-4281 VDNVDGDLSFSV
+4281 
-4293 SGNSNIQVAIVNG
+4293 
-4306 IATFTPTAD
+4306 
-4315 WNGSEA
+4315 
-4321 LTFTATDPSGES
+4321 
-4333 VSQTVNFTVAP
+4333 
-4344 VADIVADNATVV
+4344 
-4356 EDTPT
+4356 
-4361 IIKVLGNDTFEGD
+4361 
-4374 DKVVSLDS
+4374 
-4382 NHGPANGTVSVNPD
+4382 
-4396 GSVTYTPND
+4396 
-4405 NYHGTD
+4405 
-4411 SFTYIVTSGG
+4411 
-4421 VSESTTVNVDVT
+4421 
-4433 PVNDAPVAKDDT
+4433 
-4445 AVTDE
+4445 
-4450 DTPVTID
+4450 
-4457 VLPNDTDIDG
+4457 
-4467 DTLSIDSASV
+4467 
-4477 PSDQGTVEIVDGK
+4477 
-4490 LVFTPAENFHGDAEI
+4490 
-4505 TYTVT
+4505 
-4510 DGALTDQ
+4510 
-4517 ATVNVTVNAVNDTPV
+4517 
-4532 VESNIADQT
+4532 
-4541 LAEDFTPYT
+4541 
-4550 IDLNTAF
+4550 
-4557 SDVDNVD
+4557 
-4564 SELTFSV
+4564 
-4571 SGNSNVNVSIEN
+4571 
-4583 GIATISPTA
+4583 
-4592 DWNGSEALTF
+4592 
-4602 TATDPGGESVSQTVN
+4602 
-4617 FAVAPV
+4617 
-4623 ADIVA
+4623 
-4628 DKATVVEDTPTI
+4628 
-4640 IKVLGNDTFEGDDK
+4640 
-4654 VVSLDSNHGPAN
+4654 
-4666 GTVSVNP
+4666 
-4673 DGSVTYTPNDNY
+4673 
-4685 HGTDSFTYIVTSGGV
+4685 
-4700 SESTTVNVDVTP
+4700 
-4712 VNDAPVAKDDTAVT
+4712 
-4726 DEDTPVTI
+4726 
-4734 DVLPNDTDIDGD
+4734 
-4746 TLRIDSAS
+4746 
-4754 VPSDQGTVEIVDGKL
+4754 
-4769 VFTPAENFHGDAEIT
+4769 
-4784 YTVTDGSLTDQA
+4784 
-4796 TVNVTVNAV
+4796 
-4805 NDTPVVESNLADQTL
+4805 
-4820 AEDFTPYSI
+4820 
-4829 DLNTAFSDVDNVD
+4829 
-4842 GDLSLS
+4842 
-4848 VAGNSNIQV
+4848 
-4857 AIVNGIATFTPTAD
+4857 
-4871 WNGSEAL
+4871 
-4878 TFTATDPS
+4878 
-4886 GESVSQTVNFT
+4886 
-4897 VAPVADIVAD
+4897 
-4907 KATVVEDT
+4907 
-4915 PTIIKVLD
+4915 
-4923 NDTFEGDDKVVSL
+4923 
-4936 DTNHGPANGTVSV
+4936 
-4949 NPDGSVTYTPNDN
+4949 
-4962 YHGADSFTYIVT
+4962 
-4974 SGGVSEFTTVNVDVT
+4974 
-4989 PVNDAPVATNDNAV
+4989 
-5003 TDEDT
+5003 
-5008 PVTIDVLPNDTDID
+5008 
-5022 GDTLSI
+5022 
-5028 QSASVPEAQGTVE
+5028 
-5041 IVDGKL
+5041 
-5047 VFTPA
+5047 
-5052 ENFHGDAE
+5052 
-5060 ITYTVSD
+5060 
-5067 GALTDQATVN
+5067 
-5077 VTVNAVNDTPVVESN
+5077 
-5092 IADQTLA
+5092 
-5099 EDFTPYT
+5099 
-5106 IDLNTAFSDVDNVD
+5106 
-5120 GELTFSV
+5120 
-5127 SGNSN
+5127 
-5132 VLVSI
+5132 
-5137 ENGIATISPTAD
+5137 
-5149 WNGSE
+5149 
-5154 TLTFTATDPSGESVS
+5154 
-5169 QTVNFTV
+5169 
-5176 APVADIVADKA
+5176 
-5187 TVVEDTPTIIKVLDN
+5187 
-5202 DTFEGDDKVV
+5202 
-5212 SLDTNN
+5212 
-5218 GPANGTVSVNS
+5218 
-5229 DGSVTYTP
+5229 
-5237 NDNYHGADSFT
+5237 HGADSFT

-5711 GTDAIFTVLFSN
+5711 GTDAIFTVLLSN

-6074 SVNENTVSG
+6074 LVNENTVSG

-6209 GSLEYRDSQGDWQS
+6209 GALEYRDSQGDWQS

-6237 NGVCFV
+6237 NGVRFV

-6258 VGDQESSYAQIG
+6258 VGDQEFSYAQIG

-6281 ESTLTIDVNPVAD
+6281 ESTLTIDVTPVAD

-6325 DGMGVNGETLISAIN
+6325 GGMGVNGETLISAIN

-6451 APVNLSNSSLYVVSD
+6451 APANLSNSSLYVVSD

-6895 WISVDVDVDL
+6895 WISLDVDVDL

-7011 ITGSDDHGIIVGDVQ
+7011 ITGSDDHDIIVGDVQ

-7439 KNEDAV
+7439 KDEDTL

-7485 GGSEANLSI
+7485 GSSEANLSI

>member
-1 MDRTALVPLG
+1 DTNNGPANGTVSVNP
-11 NQVVVIGLDGQ
+11 DGS
-22 LRVLAEGQQP
+22 VTYTPNDNYHGTDSFTY
-32 LPGEVIVAMTDA
+32 IV
-44 APQDLKIQLAQEQG
+44 
-58 LKDIS
+58 
-63 DDVAQIISAIE
+63 
-74 QGQDPSAIDEE
+74 
-85 LAPAAGENSGSSL
+85 
-98 QNSATIV
+98 
-105 RDGTEVLASTN
+105 
-116 FETIGLESL
+116 
-125 GLSETQA
+125 
-132 LTLNDFFTTGIET
+132 T
-145 SGDGSS
+145 SGGVSES
-151 KPLTNS
+151 
-157 PVTLSAVEED
+157 
-167 SDPITITTEELL
+167 TTV
-179 SNVNIDDA
+179 NVD
-187 DTLVITNV
+187 V
-195 TIESGNGTLIDNSDG
+195 
-210 SWTYIPEADDDT
+210 
-222 EVSFSYDIIDNDGG
+222 
-236 VINGTANLDITP
+236 TP
-248 VNDAPIATNDAI
+248 VNDAPVANDDTAV
-260 QTDEDSQVVIDVLAN
+260 TDED
-275 DSDIEGDDLI
+275 
-285 ITSASVPEEQGIVE
+285 
-299 IIDGKL
+299 
-305 VFTPAENFNGNA
+305 TPV
-317 TISYTIT
+317 TI
-324 DGELEDEAQVSVTVN
+324 
-339 SVNDAPIASNDTTI
+339 
-353 TEEDSSVTVDVLPN
+353 DVLPN

-374 TLSIQSASVPE
+374 KLSIDSASVPSE
-385 TQGTVEI
+385 QGTVEI

-405 HGDAEITYTVTD
+405 NGDAEITYTVTD
-417 GALTDQATVNVTVN
+417 GSLTDQATVNVTVN
-431 AVNDTPVVESNLAD
+431 AVNDTPVVESSIAD

-467 NADGELTFSV
+467 NVDGELSFSV

-541 DTATIIKVL
+541 DTPTIIKVL

-557 DDKVVSLDTNH
+557 DDKVVSLDTNNGPANGTVSVNPDGSVTYTPNDNYH
-568 GPANG
+568 GADSFTYIVTSGGVSEFTTVNVDVTPVNDAPVAKDDTAVTDEDTPVTIDVLPNDTDIDGDKLSIESASVPSDQGKVEIIDGKLVFTPAENFHGDAEVTYTVTDGALTDQATVNVTVNAVNDTPVVESNLADQTLAEDFTPYSIDLNTAFSDVDNVDSELTFSVSGNSNVNVSIENGIATISPTADWNGSETLTFTATDPSGESVSQTVNFTVAPVADIVADNATVVEDTPTIIKVLGNDTFEGDDKVVSLDTNNGPANG

-606 SESTTVNID
+606 SESTTVNVD

-628 NAVTDED
+628 TAITDEDTPVTIDVLPNDTDIDGDKLSIDSASVPSEQGTVEVVDGKLVFTPAENFHGDAEITYTITDGSLTDQATVNVTVNAVNDTPVVESSLADQTLAEDFTPYSIDLNTAFSDVDNADGELTFSVSGNSNIQLAIVNGIATFTPTADWNGSEALTFTATDPSGESVSQTVNFTVAPVADIVADNATVVEDTPTIIKVLDNDTFEGDDKVVSLDTNNGPANGTVSVNPDGSVTYTPNDNYHGTDSFTYIVTSGGVSESTTVNVDVTPVNDAPVATNDTAITDEDTPVTIDVLPNDTDIDGDTLSIQSASVSETQGTVEIVDGKLVFTPAENFHGDAEITYTITDGALTDQAKVAVTVNPVNDAPTIKVDAVESITEDAVNTDTVVATLEVADIDTPEEQLTVSLEDNSNGYFALVGDEVKLTQAGVDAVNNDELNLKDLTISASVSDGVNPTVSDSDSLIVNRVNDAPTVDNVISDQVLAEDFTIYTIDLNDAFKDSDSALNFSVSGNSNVLVSIENGIATISPTADWNGSENLTFTATDPSGESVSQTVNFTVAPVADIVADNATVVEDTPTIIKVLGNDTFEGNDKVVSLDSNNGPANGTVSVNPDGSVTYTPNDNYHGADSFTYIVTSGEVSESTTVNVDVTPVNDAPVAKDDTAVTDED
-635 TPVTID
+635 TPVTIDVLPNDTDIDGDTLSIESASVPSDQGTVEIVDGKLVFTPAENFHGDAEITYTVTDGALTDQATVNVTVNAVNDTPVVESSIADQTLAEDFTPYSIDLNTAFSDVDNVDGDLSFSVSGNSNIQVAIVNGIATFTPTADWNGSEALTFTATDPSGESVSQTVNFTVAPVADIESDRATVVEDTPTIINVLGNDTFEGDDKVVSLDTNNGPANGTVSVNPDGSVTYTPNDNFHGADSFTYIVTSGGVSESTTVNVDVTPVNDAPVAKDDAATTQEDTAVTID

-719 SIADQTLAEDF
+719 NIADQTLAEDF

-743 VDNADGELT
+743 VDNVDGELS

-820 TPTIIK
+820 TPTIIN

-833 EGDDKAVSLDS
+833 EGDDKVVSLDT

-865 NDNFHGTDSF
+865 NDNFHGADSF

-898 DAPVAKDDTAVTDED
+898 DAPVANDDTAVTDED

-940 ETQGTVEIVD
+940 EAQGTVEIVDGKLVFTPAENFHGDAEITYTVTDGSLTDQATVNVTVNAVNDTPVVESNIADQTLAEDFTPYSIDLNTAFSDVDNADDELTFSVSGNSNVNVSIENGIATFTPTADWNGSEALTFTATDPSGESVSQTVNFTVAPVADIVADKATVVEDTPTIIKVLDNDTFEGNDKVVSLDTNNGPANGTVSVNPDGSVTYTPNDNYHGTDSFTYIVTSGGVSESTTVNVDVTPVNDTPVAKDDIAVTDEDTSVTIDVLPNDTDIDGDKLSIDSASVPSDQGTVEIVD

-1192 KATVVEDTPTIIK
+1192 KATVVEDTATIIK

-1259 SGGVSES
+1259 SGGVSEF

-1308 DKLSIDS
+1308 DTLSIQS
-1315 ASVPS
+1315 ASVPEA
-1320 DQGTVEIVDGK
+1320 QGKVEIVDGK

-1347 YTVTDGALTDQATV
+1347 YTVTDGSLTDQATV

-1367 VNDTPM
+1367 VNDTPV
-1373 VESNIADQTLAEDF
+1373 VESSIADQTLAEDF

-1401 DNADGELTFSVSGNS
+1401 DNVDGELSFSVSGNS

-1437 SENLTFTAT
+1437 SEALTFTAT

-1452 VSQTVNFTVAPV
+1452 VSQTVNFIVAPV

-1474 VEDTPTIIKVLD
+1474 VEDTPTIIKVLE

-1499 DTNNGP
+1499 DTNHGP

-1557 PVAKDDTAV
+1557 PVAKDDAAT
-1566 TDEDTPVTI
+1566 TQEDTAVTI
-1575 DVLPNDTDIDGDTL
+1575 DVLPNDTDIDGD
-1589 SIDSASVP
+1589 
-1597 SDQGTVE
+1597 
-1604 IVDGKLVF
+1604 
-1612 TPAENFHGD
+1612 
-1621 AEITYTITDGALTD
+1621 AL
-1635 QATVNVTV
+1635 
-1643 NAVNDTPVVE
+1643 
-1653 SNLADQTLAE
+1653 
-1663 DFTPY
+1663 
-1668 SIDLNTAFSDV
+1668 
-1679 DNVDGELTFSVSGN
+1679 
-1693 SNIQVAIVN
+1693 
-1702 GIATFTPTADWNG
+1702 
-1715 SETLTF
+1715 
-1721 TATDPSGESVSQT
+1721 
-1734 VNFTVAPVADI
+1734 
-1745 ESDRATV
+1745 R
-1752 VEDTPTIIKVLGNDT
+1752 
-1767 FEGDDKV
+1767 
-1774 VSLDTNNGPAN
+1774 
-1785 GTVSVNPDGSVT
+1785 
-1797 YTPNDNYHGADSFTY
+1797 
-1812 IVTSGGVSEST
+1812 
-1823 TVNVDV
+1823 
-1829 TPVNDAPVAKD
+1829 
-1840 DTAVTDEDTPVTIDV
+1840 
-1855 LPNDTDIDGDTL
+1855 
-1867 SIDSASVPSDQ
+1867 IDSASVPSDQ
-1878 GKVEIIDGKLV
+1878 GKVEII
-1889 FTPAEN
+1889 
-1895 FYGDAEITYTITDGA
+1895 
-1910 LTDQATV
+1910 
-1917 NVTVNAVNDTP
+1917 
-1928 VVESNLAD
+1928 
-1936 QTLAEDFTPYSIDL
+1936 
-1950 NTAFSDV
+1950 
-1957 DNADGELTFSVSGNS
+1957 
-1972 NIQVAIVNGIAT
+1972 
-1984 FTPTADWNGSEALT
+1984 
-1998 FTATDPSG
+1998 
-2006 ESVSQTVNFTVAPV
+2006 
-2020 ADIVADNAT
+2020 
-2029 VVEDTATI
+2029 
-2037 IKVLGNDTFEGDDKV
+2037 
-2052 VSLDTNHGPANG
+2052 
-2064 TVSVNPDGSVTYT
+2064 
-2077 PNDNY
+2077 
-2082 HGTDSFTYIVTSG
+2082 
-2095 GVSESTTVNIDVTPV
+2095 
-2110 NDAPVATNDNAV
+2110 
-2122 TDEDTPVTIDVLPN
+2122 
-2136 DTDIDGD
+2136 
-2143 TLRIDSASVP
+2143 
-2153 SDQGTVEIV
+2153 

-2216 LAEDFTPYSIN
+2216 LAEDFTPYSI
-2227 LNTAFSDVDNVDGEL
+2227 
-2242 TFSISGNSNIQVAIV
+2242 
-2257 NGIATFTPTADWNGS
+2257 
-2272 EALTFTAT
+2272 
-2280 DPSGE
+2280 
-2285 SVSQTV
+2285 
-2291 NFTVAPVADIVA
+2291 
-2303 DKATVVEDTPTI
+2303 
-2315 IKVLDNDTFEGDD
+2315 
-2328 KVVSLDTNNG
+2328 
-2338 PANGTVSVN
+2338 
-2347 PDGSV
+2347 
-2352 TYTPNDNFHGT
+2352 
-2363 DSFTYIVTSGGVSES
+2363 
-2378 TTVNVD
+2378 
-2384 VTPVNDAPVAKDDT
+2384 
-2398 AVTDEDTPVTI
+2398 
-2409 DVLPN
+2409 
-2414 DTDIDGDTLSID
+2414 
-2426 SASVPSDQGTVE
+2426 
-2438 IVDGKLV
+2438 
-2445 FTPAENFHGDAEI
+2445 
-2458 TYTVTDGA
+2458 
-2466 LTDQATVNVT
+2466 
-2476 VNAVN
+2476 
-2481 DTPVVE
+2481 
-2487 SNIADQT
+2487 
-2494 LAEDFTPY
+2494 
-2502 TIDLNT
+2502 
-2508 AFSDVDNVDG
+2508 
-2518 ELTFSVSGNSNVNVS
+2518 
-2533 IENGIATIS
+2533 
-2542 PTADWNGSEA
+2542 
-2552 LTFTATDPGGESVSQ
+2552 
-2567 TVNFAVAPVADIV
+2567 
-2580 ADKAT
+2580 
-2585 VVEDT
+2585 
-2590 PTIIKVLGNDTFE
+2590 
-2603 GNDKVV
+2603 
-2609 SLDTNNGPANGT
+2609 
-2621 VSVNPDG
+2621 
-2628 SVTYTPNDNYHG
+2628 
-2640 TDSFTY
+2640 
-2646 IVTSGGVSESTKVNV
+2646 
-2661 DVTPVN
+2661 
-2667 DAPVAKDDTAVTD
+2667 
-2680 EDTPVT
+2680 
-2686 IDVLPN
+2686 
-2692 DTDIDGDTLS
+2692 
-2702 IDSASVPSDQGTVE
+2702 
-2716 IVDGKL
+2716 
-2722 VFTPAE
+2722 
-2728 NFHGD
+2728 
-2733 AEITYTVSDGA
+2733 
-2744 LTDQATVNVTVN
+2744 
-2756 AVNDTPVVES
+2756 
-2766 NLADQTLAEDFTPYT
+2766 
-2781 INLNT
+2781 
-2786 AFSDVDNVDGELTF
+2786 
-2800 SVSGNSNVNV
+2800 
-2810 SIENGIATIS
+2810 
-2820 PTADWNGSETL
+2820 
-2831 TFMATDPSGES
+2831 
-2842 VSQTVNFTVAPVA
+2842 
-2855 DIVAD
+2855 
-2860 NATVVEDTPT
+2860 
-2870 IINVLGNDTFE
+2870 
-2881 GSDKVVSLD
+2881 
-2890 TNNGPA
+2890 
-2896 NGTVSVNPDGS
+2896 
-2907 VTYTPNDNYHG
+2907 
-2918 TDSFTYIVTSG
+2918 
-2929 GVSESTTVNV
+2929 
-2939 DVTPVNDAPVATND
+2939 
-2953 NAVTDEDTPVT
+2953 
-2964 IDVLPNDT
+2964 
-2972 DIDGD
+2972 
-2977 TLSIQSA
+2977 
-2984 SVPEAQGKVE
+2984 
-2994 IVDGKLMFTPAENF
+2994 
-3008 NGDAEITYT
+3008 
-3017 VTDGSLTDQ
+3017 
-3026 ATVNVTVN
+3026 
-3034 AVNDAP
+3034 
-3040 TIKVDAVES
+3040 
-3049 ITEDA
+3049 
-3054 VSTDTV
+3054 
-3060 VATLE
+3060 
-3065 VADTDTPEEQLTV
+3065 
-3078 SLENNSNGY
+3078 
-3087 FALVG
+3087 
-3092 DEVKLTQAGVDAVN
+3092 
-3106 NDELNLKGLTIS
+3106 
-3118 ASVSDGVNPTVSDSD
+3118 
-3133 SLIVNRVNDAPTV
+3133 
-3146 DNVISDQVLAE
+3146 
-3157 DFTIYT
+3157 
-3163 IDLNDAFK
+3163 
-3171 DSDSALN
+3171 
-3178 FSVSG
+3178 
-3183 NNNVLVSIENG
+3183 
-3194 IATIS
+3194 
-3199 PTADWN
+3199 
-3205 GSEALTFTATD
+3205 
-3216 PSGESVSQTVN
+3216 
-3227 FTVAPVADIVADNA
+3227 
-3241 TVVEDTPTIIKVLG
+3241 
-3255 NDTFEGDD
+3255 
-3263 KVVSLDT
+3263 
-3270 NNGPANGTVSVNP
+3270 
-3283 DGSVTYTPNDNYHGA
+3283 
-3298 DSFTYIVT
+3298 
-3306 SGGVSESTTVNV
+3306 
-3318 DVTPVNDAPV
+3318 
-3328 AKDDTA
+3328 
-3334 VTDEDTPVT
+3334 
-3343 IDVLPNDTDI
+3343 
-3353 DGDTLS
+3353 
-3359 IDSAS
+3359 
-3364 VPSDQGKVEII
+3364 
-3375 DGKLVFTPAE
+3375 
-3385 NFHGDAEITYTI
+3385 
-3397 TDGALTDQATVN
+3397 
-3409 VTVNA
+3409 
-3414 VNDTPVVESNLADQA
+3414 
-3429 LAEDFTP
+3429 
-3436 YSIDLN
+3436 DLN

-3457 SVSGNSN
+3457 SV
-3464 IQVAIVNG
+3464 A
-3472 IATFTPTADWNGSEA
+3472 
-3487 LTFTATDPSGESVS
+3487 
-3501 QTVNFTV
+3501 
-3508 APVADIVA
+3508 
-3516 DKATVVEDTPTII
+3516 
-3529 KVLGND
+3529 
-3535 TFEGNDKVVSLDTN
+3535 
-3549 NGPANGTVSVNPD
+3549 
-3562 GSVTYTPN
+3562 
-3570 DNYHGTDS
+3570 
-3578 FTYIVTSGGVS
+3578 
-3589 ESTTVNVDVTPV
+3589 
-3601 NDAPVATNDNAVTD
+3601 
-3615 EDTPVTIDVL
+3615 
-3625 PNDTDIDGDTL
+3625 
-3636 RIDSASVPSDQ
+3636 
-3647 GTVEIVDGKLVFTP
+3647 
-3661 AENFH
+3661 
-3666 GDAEIT
+3666 
-3672 YTVTDGSLT
+3672 
-3681 DQATV
+3681 
-3686 NVTVNAVND
+3686 
-3695 TPVVE
+3695 
-3700 SNLADQ
+3700 
-3706 TLAEDFTPYS
+3706 
-3716 IDLNTAFSD
+3716 
-3725 VDNVDG
+3725 
-3731 DLSFSVSGNSNIQ
+3731 
-3744 VAIVN
+3744 
-3749 GIATFTPTADWN
+3749 
-3761 GSETLTF
+3761 
-3768 TATDPS
+3768 
-3774 SESVSQTVNF
+3774 
-3784 TVAPV
+3784 
-3789 ADIVAD
+3789 
-3795 KATVV
+3795 
-3800 EDTPT
+3800 
-3805 IIKVLGNDTFEG
+3805 
-3817 DDKVV
+3817 
-3822 SLDTNNGPA
+3822 
-3831 NGTVSV
+3831 
-3837 NPDGSIT
+3837 
-3844 YTPNDNYH
+3844 
-3852 GTDSFTYIVT
+3852 
-3862 SGGVSEST
+3862 
-3870 TVNVDVT
+3870 
-3877 PVNDAPVAKDDTVVT
+3877 
-3892 DEDTPVTIDVLP
+3892 
-3904 NDTDIDG
+3904 
-3911 DTLSIQSA
+3911 
-3919 SVPEAQGTVEI
+3919 
-3930 VDGKL
+3930 
-3935 VFTPAENFNGDV
+3935 
-3947 EITYTVTDGSLT
+3947 
-3959 DQATV
+3959 
-3964 NVTVNAVNDA
+3964 
-3974 PVVESNIADQTLAED
+3974 
-3989 FTPYTINLNTA
+3989 
-4000 FSDVDNVDG
+4000 
-4009 DLTFSVSGNSNIQ
+4009 
-4022 VAIVNGI
+4022 
-4029 ATFTPTADWNGSE
+4029 
-4042 TLTFTATD
+4042 
-4050 PSSESVS
+4050 
-4057 QTVNF
+4057 
-4062 TVAPVADIVA
+4062 
-4072 DKATV
+4072 
-4077 VEDTPTIIK
+4077 
-4086 VLGNDTF
+4086 
-4093 EGDDKV
+4093 
-4099 VSLDT
+4099 
-4104 NNGPAN
+4104 
-4110 GTVSVNPDGSI
+4110 
-4121 TYTPND
+4121 
-4127 NYHGTDSFTYIVTSG
+4127 
-4142 GVSESTKVNVDVTPV
+4142 
-4157 NDAPVAKDDTA
+4157 
-4168 VTDEDTPVT
+4168 
-4177 IDVLP
+4177 
-4182 NDTDIDGDTLSIQSA
+4182 
-4197 SVPEAQGTVEIVDGK
+4197 
-4212 LVFTPA
+4212 
-4218 ENFHGD
+4218 
-4224 AEITY
+4224 
-4229 TITDG
+4229 
-4234 SLTDQATV
+4234 
-4242 NVTVNAVNDAPVVE
+4242 
-4256 SSIAD
+4256 
-4261 QALAE
+4261 
-4266 DFTPYSIDLNTAFSD
+4266 
-4281 VDNVDGDLSFSV
+4281 
-4293 SGNSNIQVAIVNG
+4293 GNSNIQVAIVNG

-4374 DKVVSLDS
+4374 DKVVSLDT
-4382 NHGPANGTVSVNPD
+4382 NNAPANGTVSVNPD

-4411 SFTYIVTSGG
+4411 SFTYIVTSSG
-4421 VSESTTVNVDVT
+4421 VSESTT
-4433 PVNDAPVAKDDT
+4433 
-4445 AVTDE
+4445 
-4450 DTPVTID
+4450 
-4457 VLPNDTDIDG
+4457 
-4467 DTLSIDSASV
+4467 
-4477 PSDQGTVEIVDGK
+4477 
-4490 LVFTPAENFHGDAEI
+4490 
-4505 TYTVT
+4505 
-4510 DGALTDQ
+4510 
-4517 ATVNVTVNAVNDTPV
+4517 
-4532 VESNIADQT
+4532 
-4541 LAEDFTPYT
+4541 
-4550 IDLNTAF
+4550 
-4557 SDVDNVD
+4557 
-4564 SELTFSV
+4564 
-4571 SGNSNVNVSIEN
+4571 
-4583 GIATISPTA
+4583 
-4592 DWNGSEALTF
+4592 
-4602 TATDPGGESVSQTVN
+4602 
-4617 FAVAPV
+4617 
-4623 ADIVA
+4623 
-4628 DKATVVEDTPTI
+4628 
-4640 IKVLGNDTFEGDDK
+4640 
-4654 VVSLDSNHGPAN
+4654 
-4666 GTVSVNP
+4666 
-4673 DGSVTYTPNDNY
+4673 
-4685 HGTDSFTYIVTSGGV
+4685 
-4700 SESTTVNVDVTP
+4700 
-4712 VNDAPVAKDDTAVT
+4712 
-4726 DEDTPVTI
+4726 
-4734 DVLPNDTDIDGD
+4734 
-4746 TLRIDSAS
+4746 
-4754 VPSDQGTVEIVDGKL
+4754 
-4769 VFTPAENFHGDAEIT
+4769 
-4784 YTVTDGSLTDQA
+4784 
-4796 TVNVTVNAV
+4796 
-4805 NDTPVVESNLADQTL
+4805 
-4820 AEDFTPYSI
+4820 
-4829 DLNTAFSDVDNVD
+4829 
-4842 GDLSLS
+4842 
-4848 VAGNSNIQV
+4848 
-4857 AIVNGIATFTPTAD
+4857 
-4871 WNGSEAL
+4871 
-4878 TFTATDPS
+4878 
-4886 GESVSQTVNFT
+4886 
-4897 VAPVADIVAD
+4897 
-4907 KATVVEDT
+4907 
-4915 PTIIKVLD
+4915 
-4923 NDTFEGDDKVVSL
+4923 
-4936 DTNHGPANGTVSV
+4936 
-4949 NPDGSVTYTPNDN
+4949 
-4962 YHGADSFTYIVT
+4962 
-4974 SGGVSEFTTVNVDVT
+4974 
-4989 PVNDAPVATNDNAV
+4989 
-5003 TDEDT
+5003 
-5008 PVTIDVLPNDTDID
+5008 
-5022 GDTLSI
+5022 
-5028 QSASVPEAQGTVE
+5028 
-5041 IVDGKL
+5041 
-5047 VFTPA
+5047 
-5052 ENFHGDAE
+5052 
-5060 ITYTVSD
+5060 
-5067 GALTDQATVN
+5067 
-5077 VTVNAVNDTPVVESN
+5077 
-5092 IADQTLA
+5092 
-5099 EDFTPYT
+5099 
-5106 IDLNTAFSDVDNVD
+5106 
-5120 GELTFSV
+5120 
-5127 SGNSN
+5127 
-5132 VLVSI
+5132 
-5137 ENGIATISPTAD
+5137 
-5149 WNGSE
+5149 
-5154 TLTFTATDPSGESVS
+5154 
-5169 QTVNFTV
+5169 
-5176 APVADIVADKA
+5176 
-5187 TVVEDTPTIIKVLDN
+5187 
-5202 DTFEGDDKVV
+5202 
-5212 SLDTNN
+5212 
-5218 GPANGTVSVNS
+5218 
-5229 DGSVTYTP
+5229 
-5237 NDNYHGADSFT
+5237 
-5248 YIVTS
+5248 
-5253 GGVSES
+5253 
-5259 TIVNVDVTPVND
+5259 VNVDVTPVND

-5294 TKPLGRG
+5294 TKPLGHG

-5588 SLSVVGDSVTEGDNV
+5588 SLSVVDDSVIEGDNV

-5711 GTDAIFTVLFSN
+5711 GTDAIFTVLLSN

-5758 HGQTQTLDMAP
+5758 HGQTQTLDIAP

-6237 NGVCFV
+6237 NGVRFV

-6932 GLAIKQDSNGDYP
+6932 GVAIKQDSNGDYP

-7011 ITGSDDHGIIVGDVQ
+7011 ITGSDDHDIIVGDVQ

-7439 KNEDAV
+7439 KNEDAL